1 MERDLELLE
10 NCSNPALRLYC
21 WSHPTLSLGRNQ
33 RDDWVDYS
41 KCNSWGVE
49 VVRRPTGG
57 RALLHLPSEVTY
69 AVILPDIANM
79 GISELFTSIAYTLAL
94 SLQKLGLPVETSGQG
109 HIPGSH
115 SAPSCLAVTAPGE
128 VIARGRKLV
137 GSAQVR
143 KGERLLQHGVIVR
156 SYNEQLLQ
164 AVIPGARAEMDL
176 KTLGFESLEA
186 KDIMESWQEV
196 VRTCPRR

>member
-10 NCSNPALRLYC
+10 GCIDPALRLYC
-21 WSHPTLSLGRNQ
+21 WSNPTLSLGRNQ

-41 KCNSWGVE
+41 RCRALGVE

-57 RALLHLPSEVTY
+57 RALLHLPSEITY
-69 AVILPDIANM
+69 AVVLPDIANM

-94 SLQKLGLPVETSGQG
+94 SLQRLGLPVETSTQG

-143 KGERLLQHGVIVR
+143 KGNRLLQHGVIVR
-156 SYNEQLLQ
+156 SYDERLLQ
-164 AVIPGARAEMDL
+164 AVIPGSRAEIDL
-176 KTLGFESLEA
+176 KMLGFENLKAEDLMRA
-186 KDIMESWQEV
+186 WQGV
-196 VRTCPRR
+196 IRRYPHH